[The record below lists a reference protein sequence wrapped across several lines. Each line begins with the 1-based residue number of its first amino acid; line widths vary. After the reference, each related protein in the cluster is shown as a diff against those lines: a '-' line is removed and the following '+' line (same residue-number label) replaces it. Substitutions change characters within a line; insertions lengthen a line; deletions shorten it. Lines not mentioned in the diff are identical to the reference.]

1 MVGDIIGDFIIQ
13 LKNAGM
19 VGKKEVFIPYSKLRH
34 AVANKLVAS
43 GYIESA
49 EQQGKKDKVQK
60 TLAVSLK
67 YGTDGKHR
75 ISGVKRVSKPGRRM
89 YTKVADI
96 HQVKFGKGH
105 LILST
110 PAGILTNDEA
120 RAKNVGG
127 EQLFIIW

>member
-1 MVGDIIGDFIIQ
+1 MVSDSVGDFVIQ

-19 VGKKEVFIPYSKLRH
+19 VGKATVSLPHSNLKTAI
-34 AVANKLVAS
+34 ADKLVET
-43 GYIESA
+43 GYVAKA
-49 EQQGKKDKVQK
+49 EVKGKDAKKSLEV
-60 TLAVSLK
+60 TLK
-67 YGTDGKHR
+67 YENGKHT
-75 ISGVKRVSKPGRRM
+75 ILGVKRVSKPGRRL

-96 HQVKFGKGH
+96 YPVKFGKGH

-110 PAGILTNDEA
+110 PSGILTDEEA